1 MLAQRLRIPR
11 MAEAVP
17 GEELYLEL
25 GRLMAAM
32 PELGSGAVTH
42 EINHWLA
49 RVVALLKSNGSLTE
63 AIHVEDS
70 ALRTG
75 KTETIA
81 DIMHRALTRAEHDA
95 PSSVRGA
102 VIAVGNT
109 LDAYMAVRK
118 VLSTAN
124 SDVLLVD
131 PYAGAKVLT
140 DYAVL
145 ASDKVAVRLLT
156 NEAEH
161 EASLITAAQRWAQQL
176 GRYRKLTVRLAAG
189 QTLHDRL
196 ILVDSAKVWVV
207 GQSFNTLAKRKHT
220 SLIRM
225 RPETARRKIA
235 IYAQIWNDAM
245 PLLTQDRLPLL
256 QRRKH

>member
-1 MLAQRLRIPR
+1 MLAQRLRISR

-25 GRLMAAM
+25 GRLMATM
-32 PELGSGAVTH
+32 PELGSGAVAH

-49 RVVALLKSNGSLTE
+49 RVVALLKSSGSLTE
-63 AIHVEDS
+63 AIRVEDS

-75 KTETIA
+75 KTETIG

-156 NEAEH
+156 NEAEY

-245 PLLTQDRLPLL
+245 PFLTQDRLRLL

>member
-1 MLAQRLRIPR
+1 
-11 MAEAVP
+11 MAKPP
-17 GEELYLEL
+17 GEDLYLEL
-25 GRLMAAM
+25 GRLMATM

-49 RVVALLKSNGSLTE
+49 RVVALLKSSGSLTE
-63 AIHVEDS
+63 AFHVEDG
-70 ALRTG
+70 ALRAG
-75 KTETIA
+75 KTNMIA
-81 DIMHRALTRAEHDA
+81 DIMHRALARAENNA
-95 PSSVRGA
+95 PPSVRGA

-124 SDVLLVD
+124 SDVLFVD

-145 ASDKVAVRLLT
+145 ASEKVAVRLLT
-156 NEAEH
+156 NEAEY
-161 EASLITAAQRWAQQL
+161 EESLITAAQRWAQQL
-176 GRYRKLTVRLAAG
+176 ERYRELTIRLAAG

-196 ILVDSAKVWVV
+196 ILVDSAKVWVL

-220 SLIRM
+220 SLVRM
-225 RPETARRKIA
+225 RPEAARRKIA
-235 IYAQIWNDAM
+235 IYGEIWKDAK
-245 PLLTQDRLPLL
+245 PLLP
-256 QRRKH
+256 

>member
-1 MLAQRLRIPR
+1 MSAQRLRESRI
-11 MAEAVP
+11 AEAVP
-17 GEELYLEL
+17 GEEFYLEL
-25 GRLMAAM
+25 GGLMATM
-32 PELGSGAVTH
+32 PELGSGAGTY

-49 RVVALLKSNGSLTE
+49 RVVALLKSSGGLTE
-63 AIHVEDS
+63 AIHVEDG
-70 ALRTG
+70 AVWAG
-75 KTETIA
+75 KTEMIA
-81 DIMHRALTRAEHDA
+81 NIMHLALATAEHAA
-95 PSSVRGA
+95 PPSVRGA

-118 VLSTAN
+118 VLSTAK

-156 NEAEH
+156 NEAEY
-161 EASLITAAQRWAQQL
+161 ELSLIPAAERWAQQL

-196 ILVDSAKVWVV
+196 ILVDSANGWVLE
-207 GQSFNTLAKRKHT
+207 QSFNTLAKRKHT

-225 RPETARRKIA
+225 RPEAAQRKIA
-235 IYAQIWNDAM
+235 IYAEIWNDAK
-245 PLLTQDRLPLL
+245 TLPTAMGESW
-256 QRRKH
+256 